1 MLEGENLA
9 KLIIVLLVAGFNAS
23 SVIAQYTESVA
34 MTRGLKTKS
43 QLECNTMQSTAAKV
57 VAKTQTVQQVKRVSA

>member
-34 MTRGLKTKS
+34 MTRCLKTKS
-43 QLECNTMQSTAAKV
+43 QLERVLYYAKYC
-57 VAKTQTVQQVKRVSA
+57 S

>member
-34 MTRGLKTKS
+34 MTRCLKTKS

>member
-9 KLIIVLLVAGFNAS
+9 KLIIVLLVAGFNSAFAC
-23 SVIAQYTESVA
+23 SVIAQDAESVA

-43 QLECNTMQSTAAKV
+43 
-57 VAKTQTVQQVKRVSA
+57 

>member
-23 SVIAQYTESVA
+23 SVIVQDAESVA

-43 QLECNTMQSTAAKV
+43 
-57 VAKTQTVQQVKRVSA
+57 